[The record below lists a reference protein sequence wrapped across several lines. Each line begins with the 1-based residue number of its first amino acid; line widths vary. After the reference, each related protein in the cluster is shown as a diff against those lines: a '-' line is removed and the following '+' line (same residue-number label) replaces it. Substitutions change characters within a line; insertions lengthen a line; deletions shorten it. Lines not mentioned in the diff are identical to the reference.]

1 MIEFLGE
8 VAAWFTDPAN
18 WTGVNGIPNRMWEHI
33 QITVAATSV
42 AAAVAIPV
50 AVWLGHRKTGGTLAV
65 AAVNIGRAIPSFA
78 IIALFLPI
86 SIRLG
91 LGLGFWPTFLALL
104 FLAIPPMFTNAYTGV
119 AGVDPALVEAAR
131 GMGLTERR
139 IVTDVELPMA
149 SPVILA
155 AIRVAAVQV
164 IATATLGA
172 LVAWGGLGRY
182 IIDGFSTQDTVEVFA
197 GAVLVAGLALITEVV
212 LGWAERRLVPVTL
225 RDTAQ
230 AVETVPACWSI
241 SFRGTARLPLHSK
254 EGEDPCGKLAA
265 VESSGRPSSLS
276 R

>member
-8 VAAWFTDPAN
+8 VAAWFADPDN
-18 WTGVNGIPNRMWEHI
+18 WTGVNGIPNRTWEHI
-33 QITVAATSV
+33 QITVAATFV
-42 AAAVAIPV
+42 AAAVAIPI

-119 AGVDPALVEAAR
+119 AGVDPALTEAAR

-139 IVTDVELPMA
+139 IITDVELPMA

-182 IIDGFSTQDTVEVFA
+182 IIDGFSTQDSVEVFA
-197 GAVLVAGLALITEVV
+197 GAILVAGLALITEIV
-212 LGWAERRLVPVTL
+212 LGWVERRLVPVTL
-225 RDTAQ
+225 RAAADD
-230 AVETVPACWSI
+230 VETV
-241 SFRGTARLPLHSK
+241 
-254 EGEDPCGKLAA
+254 AA
-265 VESSGRPSSLS
+265 
-276 R
+276 

>member
-1 MIEFLGE
+1 MVAAEGADMIEFLGE

-33 QITVAATSV
+33 QITVAATTV
-42 AAAVAIPV
+42 AAAVAIPI

-119 AGVDPALVEAAR
+119 AGVDPALTEAAR
-131 GMGLTERR
+131 GQGLTERQ
-139 IVTDVELPMA
+139 ILTHVELPMA

-182 IIDGFSTQDTVEVFA
+182 IIDGFSTQDSVEVFA
-197 GAVLVAGLALITEVV
+197 GAILVAGLALVTEVV
-212 LGWAERRLVPVTL
+212 LGWVERMLVPVTL
-225 RDTAQ
+225 RGA
-230 AVETVPACWSI
+230 AEEVEPV
-241 SFRGTARLPLHSK
+241 
-254 EGEDPCGKLAA
+254 AA
-265 VESSGRPSSLS
+265 
-276 R
+276 